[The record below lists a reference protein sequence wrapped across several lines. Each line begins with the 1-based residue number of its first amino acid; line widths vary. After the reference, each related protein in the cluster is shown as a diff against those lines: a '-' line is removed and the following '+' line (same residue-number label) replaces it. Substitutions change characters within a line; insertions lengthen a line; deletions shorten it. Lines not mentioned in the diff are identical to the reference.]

1 MLLQKKSGLET
12 IKVLQKGQDPE
23 DVRTNGWM
31 PKLRTLKDKEQKTN
45 YSQRLKLD
53 LASRKRNKRS
63 A

>member
-23 DVRTNGWM
+23 DVRMNGWM
-31 PKLRTLKDKEQKTN
+31 PKLRTLKDKEEKTN

-53 LASRKRNKRS
+53 LA
-63 A
+63 